1 LPGKTQFYN
10 CLGFQYHI
18 TNRLIFQ
25 QRLKAHL
32 NVADYLEWGLLF
44 TI

>member
-1 LPGKTQFYN
+1 
-10 CLGFQYHI
+10 
-18 TNRLIFQ
+18 LIFQ